1 MVNELSRA
9 GKVQSVKGL
18 VSPDELGATLTHEHI
33 LSDADFFISIP
44 SEPTLK
50 DLTFQKPSLKTFAY
64 ARHYHDVLYNI
75 EDFKLSDIDT
85 AIDEVM
91 IYKQFGGGTLVDA
104 TSIGLGRDP
113 VGLARISRQTG
124 VNIVMGASYY
134 VALSHNKEMNEMT
147 EDTISEKII
156 DDLINGVD
164 NTGIRAGIIG
174 EIGCGFPIDD
184 NELKV
189 LRGSA
194 QAQAHTGFPLL
205 VHPGRDVSA
214 PLDNLNTL
222 LENGADISK
231 IIIGH
236 LDRTFSNVDD
246 YKKLA
251 DKGCY
256 IEWDLIG
263 EERSFYDSDPDF
275 DMPTDAMRMDQIAT
289 LIADGYGKQILIAHD
304 LAYKHRLMKYG
315 GHGYGYILANIVPRM
330 RQRGIEE
337 SAIQDILVN
346 NPKRALTITK

>member
-1 MVNELSRA
+1 M
-9 GKVQSVKGL
+9 
-18 VSPDELGATLTHEHI
+18 
-33 LSDADFFISIP
+33 
-44 SEPTLK
+44 
-50 DLTFQKPSLKTFAY
+50 
-64 ARHYHDVLYNI
+64 
-75 EDFKLSDIDT
+75 
-85 AIDEVM
+85 
-91 IYKQFGGGTLVDA
+91 
-104 TSIGLGRDP
+104 
-113 VGLARISRQTG
+113 
-124 VNIVMGASYY
+124 
-134 VALSHNKEMNEMT
+134 
-147 EDTISEKII
+147 
-156 DDLINGVD
+156 
-164 NTGIRAGIIG
+164 
-174 EIGCGFPIDD
+174 
-184 NELKV
+184 KV

-205 VHPGRDVSA
+205 VHPGRDVTA